1 MAVISHLFASHIAT
15 QHKYES
21 QGLALSKRHQ
31 VETSNKSRSKAAL
44 PYPRS
49 LIDKSFEV
57 MPNVKVKS
65 LYLMISQRRPERK
78 VRKFPQWEKLET
90 RLWEICLRHYCLPE
104 KRNCRIIFSILYALA
119 EPGRRCSARVYLQ
132 IQRISSGYWK
142 KWTSLWY
149 TSRCIFTT
157 STYWR
162 MAISLES
169 NRDSSEALP
178 TKPH

>member
-21 QGLALSKRHQ
+21 QGLVLSKRHQ

-57 MPNVKVKS
+57 MPNITVKS

-90 RLWEICLRHYCLPE
+90 RLWEICHG
-104 KRNCRIIFSILYALA
+104 IIAFQKSVIVVSYLYII
-119 EPGRRCSARVYLQ
+119 C
-132 IQRISSGYWK
+132 
-142 KWTSLWY
+142 
-149 TSRCIFTT
+149 TSRTWQKLFCPRIFANTAHFLRVLEEVNQ
-157 STYWR
+157 SV
-162 MAISLES
+162 IHFSLHFYHQHILEDGDQP
-169 NRDSSEALP
+169 RV
-178 TKPH
+178 